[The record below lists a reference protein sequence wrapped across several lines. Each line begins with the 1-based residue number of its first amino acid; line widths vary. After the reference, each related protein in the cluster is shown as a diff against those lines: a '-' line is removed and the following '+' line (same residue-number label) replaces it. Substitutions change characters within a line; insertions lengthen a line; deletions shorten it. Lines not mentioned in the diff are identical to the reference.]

1 MSITKYVPGPP
12 LRDFVELFWFLE
24 GRGLAERTQKEAI
37 LPDGCAALVINLSEN
52 AVRIYEDIRDNSST
66 KLSGSIFCGPQSTPY
81 AVAPTATSVIG
92 VHFRPGGA
100 FAFLPMPL
108 EELRNAHVAIESIYG
123 GKAGALR
130 DRLIKAI
137 SAKEKFAILENFLR
151 CRMVG
156 SVSLHRAVTHA
167 VRCFQSELA
176 PTVSEI
182 VEQTGLSSRR
192 FSRIF
197 SEQVGLTP
205 KVFHRVQRFQR
216 TMGSVTSAREVD
228 WARLAVEAG
237 YYDQAHFIHEF
248 HSFCSVTP
256 STFLGTTLG
265 QRNHLPLRG

>member
-1 MSITKYVPGPP
+1 MSITKYMPGPP
-12 LRDFVELFWFLE
+12 LRDFIELFWFLD

-52 AVRIYEDIRDNSST
+52 AVRIFEGIRYDSST
-66 KLSGSIFCGPQSTPY
+66 KLTGSIFCGPQSTPY

-100 FAFLPMPL
+100 FSFLPMPL
-108 EELRNAHVAIESIYG
+108 EELRNAHVAVESIYG
-123 GKAGALR
+123 ASASALR
-130 DRLIKAI
+130 DRLINAI
-137 SAKEKFAILENFLR
+137 PAREKFAILEDFLR
-151 CRMVG
+151 CRMIG
-156 SVSLHRAVTHA
+156 SVPLHPAVTHA
-167 VRCFQSELA
+167 LRCFQCERA
-176 PTVSEI
+176 PAVSEI
-182 VEQTGLSSRR
+182 VDQIGLSSRR

-256 STFLGTTLG
+256 STFLGTTAG
-265 QRNHLPLRG
+265 QRNHLPLRS